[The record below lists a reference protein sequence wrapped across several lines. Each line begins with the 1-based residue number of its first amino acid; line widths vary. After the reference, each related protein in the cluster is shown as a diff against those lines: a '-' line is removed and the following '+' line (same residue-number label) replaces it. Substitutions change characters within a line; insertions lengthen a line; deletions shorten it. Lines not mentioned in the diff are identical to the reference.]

1 MTQPIMLHFAHSPAR
16 AGEALA
22 RPTKA
27 RLIARCSA
35 PAALLL
41 AACSDP
47 GLSAPAPVS
56 ALELHAALEARGDAA
71 DRLPIQ
77 LPSVAD
83 PMFSGLTVPADAPSK
98 GMWSTTKN
106 WPLNGLHS
114 VLLPN
119 GRVLT
124 FGTPAGNPGAQDG
137 RTFDTWDPAQGF
149 GAASHQTSFRA
160 DQVNSFCSSA
170 TFLDNGR
177 LLVSGGN
184 SPFESSEVNPA
195 SSEVTKNVSRMADER
210 WYATMLTLADGR
222 PIIMGGSAPYGA
234 LAGHANPVAAIN
246 GGQVSMTPEVYE
258 PDTGWRSLFGAQSR
272 EAFGPDHNRYWY
284 PRAWIAPHGEVFGIS
299 SEKMWYLDP
308 AGDGAVRVAGNFK
321 TGADNVTKPNIG
333 PTSSAVMFAPGRIL
347 QVGGNGYQ
355 DGYASPASRLATVID
370 INGSAPVLT
379 EAAPMTHARHWPSAT
394 VLPDGRVLVT
404 GGTGYA
410 NNGGADAVY
419 AAEIWD
425 PATDSWT
432 LGAPAAQIRV
442 YHSAAILLPN
452 GTLLSTGGGAPGPV
466 NNLNAEVYYPP
477 YLFQAEGNA
486 AVLAPR
492 PLMTAISALSF
503 DPGDQVEVEMADAAP
518 VSKVVLIGTSSVTH
532 SFNTSQRYNVL
543 DFEQSGSRIVA
554 ALPENANLAPHGYYQ
569 LMVLSDTGVPS
580 PSAIIALGAAAA
592 PPVPTA
598 LPRGNPVTLLSVS
611 RPDHALA
618 TDAGGFGVLQA
629 LSTDP
634 TPAELATATFI
645 VRDGLADS
653 RCVSLESTANPGQ
666 WLRHDAERL
675 RLAVSD
681 GSAALKAA
689 ATFCSEPG
697 LSGTGLTLR
706 SKNVP
711 GSVLHHRNGELWIDA
726 VVADDSFADEAS
738 FRLRVIALPTLP
750 EVPAPLVP
758 VDGTAEYAP
767 DIDAP
772 DAEYSWDF
780 GDGSA
785 PTAFDSSPAATHT
798 FESAGVYL
806 ITLTLRMPDGRTRT
820 KTFVQAV
827 HGTVAAG
834 SPRASS
840 AMLLE
845 TRASASARLWVVN
858 PDNASVSVF
867 DTAGGQR
874 LAEITVGLAP
884 RSLAQAPNGRVW
896 VVARDSR
903 MISMID
909 PATLKVA
916 RTLAMPAGSQPFGVV
931 FAPDSSAAFVSLEG
945 AGQVLK
951 LQPSSGAQ
959 LGSVAVGAA
968 PRHLSISANS
978 SQLLVSRF
986 ITPPLPGES
995 TAFVQTSTG
1004 GVEHG
1009 GELVVVS
1016 PSTLQ
1021 IAKTVVLRH
1030 SEKSDNS
1037 VQGRGIPNYL
1047 GPAVIAP
1054 DGASA
1059 WLPSKQDNVLRGTLR
1074 DGLNLDYQ
1082 NTVRAISSRI
1092 DLGAL
1097 AEDYARRVDHDNA
1110 SVASAAAFHPTGAY
1124 LFVALETSRQV
1135 AVLDAAGGKEL
1146 FRIDVGRA
1154 PQAVAVSASGTELY
1168 VQNFLDRSVSVIS
1181 LDPLLSFG
1189 TFSAPLLATWQSVQ
1203 NERLSAQVFLGKQL
1217 FYDARDPRLS
1227 RDAYLSCASC
1237 HADGAHDGRVW
1248 DITGMGEGLRN
1259 TIGLRGRSGGTG
1271 LLHWSRNFDEVQD
1284 FEGQIRSLS
1293 GGTGLMSDTDFE
1305 NGTRSLPLG
1314 DRKTGISADLDALA
1328 AYVQSLSRVAESPFR
1343 GADGSLTA
1351 AGAAGRLLFASSG
1364 CISCHH
1370 GSTYSDE
1377 GGSEAFDVGT
1387 LRPSSGSRLGGPL
1400 TGVTAPTL
1408 REAWTTAPYL
1418 HDGSAATLSAAI
1430 LAHTEVA
1437 LTPAELADLS
1447 AFVQQID
1454 ASEPGFAPS
1463 GLEPCAEE
1471 NGTCNLPIEAAAT
1484 VYFGAGQRYFSRSLV
1499 TGSIACNV
1507 EIFGDPAPGE
1517 SKTCL
1522 YR

>member
-1 MTQPIMLHFAHSPAR
+1 M
-16 AGEALA
+16 
-22 RPTKA
+22 
-27 RLIARCSA
+27 ARCA
-35 PAALLL
+35 TPAALLL
-41 AACSDP
+41 LACSDP
-47 GLSAPAPVS
+47 GLPAPAPLS
-56 ALELHAALEARGDAA
+56 AIELSAALEAQAVAPRS
-71 DRLPIQ
+71 LPIQ

-83 PMFSGLTVPADAPSK
+83 PMFSGLTVPADAPIK
-98 GMWSTTKN
+98 GMWSATHA

-124 FGTPAGNPGAQDG
+124 FGTPAGNAGAQDG

-149 GAASHQTSFRA
+149 GAASHQTSFKA

-184 SPFESSEVNPA
+184 SPFESSELSPA
-195 SSEVTKNVSRMADER
+195 SSEITKNVSRMADER

-222 PIIMGGSAPYGA
+222 PIIMGGSAPYEA
-234 LAGHANPVAAIN
+234 LAAHANPVAAIN

-258 PDTGWRSLFGAQSR
+258 PDTGWRSLFGARSR

-284 PRAWIAPHGEVFGIS
+284 PRAWIAPNGEVFGIS

-321 TGADNVTKPNIG
+321 TGADNIAKPNIG

-370 INGSAPVLT
+370 INGSVPVLT
-379 EAAPMTHARHWPSAT
+379 EAAPMTHARHWPNAT
-394 VLPDGRVLVT
+394 VRPDGRVLVT
-404 GGTGYA
+404 GGTAYA
-410 NNGGADAVY
+410 NNGGADAVR
-419 AAEIWD
+419 AVELWD
-425 PATDSWT
+425 PSSDSWT
-432 LGAPAAQIRV
+432 LGAAAAQIRV

-452 GTLLSTGGGAPGPV
+452 GTVLSTGGGAPGPV

-477 YLFQAEGNA
+477 YLFRAEGSA

-492 PLMTAISALSF
+492 PSMTAINALSF
-503 DPGDQVEVEMADAAP
+503 DQGDTVEIEMADAAE
-518 VSKVVLIGTSSVTH
+518 VSRVVLIGTSSVTH
-532 SFNTSQRYNVL
+532 SFNTSQRYQPLEFVQN
-543 DFEQSGSRIVA
+543 GSRIVA
-554 ALPENANLAPHGYYQ
+554 ALPQSGNLAPQGYYQ
-569 LMVLSDTGVPS
+569 LLVFSAAGVPS
-580 PSAIIALGAAAA
+580 AGTIIALGAAAA
-592 PPVPTA
+592 PPVPTV
-598 LPRGNPVTLLSVS
+598 LPRGNPITLLSVS
-611 RPDHALA
+611 RPTHAVA
-618 TDAGGFGVLQA
+618 ADADGLGVLQP
-629 LSTDP
+629 LSQEQ
-634 TPAELATATFI
+634 TPAELASATFV
-645 VRDGLADS
+645 VRDGLVDS
-653 RCVSLESTANPGQ
+653 RCVSLESNANPGK
-666 WLRHDAERL
+666 WLRHDAGRL
-675 RLAVSD
+675 RLAVND
-681 GSAALKAA
+681 GSAILKAS
-689 ATFCSEPG
+689 ATFCPEPG
-697 LSGTGLTLR
+697 LSGRGLTLR

-711 GSVLHHRNGELWIDA
+711 ERVLHHRDNELWIDTVIA
-726 VVADDSFADEAS
+726 GGAFAEEAS
-738 FRLRVIALPTLP
+738 FRLRVAALPTLP
-750 EVPAPLVP
+750 DVPAPPLP
-758 VDGTAEYAP
+758 VGGAAEYAP
-767 DIDAP
+767 DIAASDAQ
-772 DAEYSWDF
+772 YSWDF
-780 GDGSA
+780 GDGTQ

-798 FESAGVYL
+798 FESSGVYL

-827 HGTVAAG
+827 HGAVPAVT
-834 SPRASS
+834 PRSS
-840 AMLLE
+840 GAMMLE
-845 TRASASARLWVVN
+845 MRWSASARLWVVN
-858 PDNASVSVF
+858 QDNASVSVF

-884 RSLAQAPNGRVW
+884 RSLALAPNGRVW

-903 MISMID
+903 MITIID
-909 PATLKVA
+909 PATLKVV

-951 LQPSSGAQ
+951 IHPSNGTR
-959 LGSVAVGAA
+959 LGSVDVGAA
-968 PRHLSISANS
+968 PRHLSISASS

-986 ITPPLPGES
+986 ITPPVPGES
-995 TAFVQTSTG
+995 TAFVQTSTD
-1004 GVEHG
+1004 GVERG
-1009 GELVVVS
+1009 GELLVVD

-1021 IAKTVVLRH
+1021 ITTTVVLRH
-1030 SEKSDNS
+1030 SDKSDNS

-1054 DGASA
+1054 DGKSA
-1059 WLPSKQDNVLRGTLR
+1059 WLPSKQDNVQRGTLR

-1082 NTVRAISSRI
+1082 STVRAISSRI
-1092 DLGAL
+1092 DLGVI

-1124 LFVALETSRQV
+1124 LFVSLETSRQV

-1146 FRIDVGRA
+1146 FRIEVGRA
-1154 PQAVAVSASGTELY
+1154 PQALALSAAGTELY
-1168 VQNFLDRSVSVIS
+1168 VQNFLDRSVSVVS
-1181 LDPLLSFG
+1181 LAPLLSFG
-1189 TFSAPLLATWQSVQ
+1189 EFSAPLLGTWLSVQ
-1203 NERLSAQVFLGKQL
+1203 SERLSAEVLRGKQL
-1217 FYDARDPRLS
+1217 FYDARDPRLAK
-1227 RDAYLSCASC
+1227 DAYLSCASC

-1259 TIGLRGRSGGTG
+1259 TIGLRGRSGGQG

-1284 FEGQIRSLS
+1284 FEGQIRLLS

-1305 NGTRSLPLG
+1305 SGTRSLTLG
-1314 DRKTGISADLDALA
+1314 DRKTGVSADLDALA

-1351 AGAAGRLLFASSG
+1351 AGAAGRLLFASKG
-1364 CISCHH
+1364 CVSCHH

-1377 GGSEAFDVGT
+1377 GGSAGFDVGT
-1387 LRPSSGSRLGGPL
+1387 LKPSSGSRLGGPL
-1400 TGVTAPTL
+1400 TGVDAPTL

-1430 LAHTEVA
+1430 SAHAGVP
-1437 LTPAELADLS
+1437 LTAAELAELS

-1471 NGTCNLPIEAAAT
+1471 NGTCNLPSGGART
-1484 VYFGAGQRYFSRSLV
+1484 VYFGAAQRYFSRSQV
-1499 TGSIACNV
+1499 TGSVACDV
-1507 EIFGDPAPGE
+1507 EVFGDPAPGE
-1517 SKTCL
+1517 RKACL